1 MRHYRHSSGARFG
14 FGVGLAVFA
23 FTCASSLEAL
33 QSSAVGQTCG
43 QSTAGISAP
52 VASIAASATSASGA
66 DPVWWRLVE
75 AHIDGPIQA
84 GADSQPNS
92 DLHPVNLMIPAGW
105 KLKGRVDW
113 PLHKGA
119 PSLTFHVDSPDG
131 QIGLDYLPHESWNWS
146 EDAATRAKLQAI
158 GQTVQRL
165 PATRAG
171 DYLRTVLLPE
181 LRSGAQVIAI
191 EPLPTVTD
199 YLNQELSGTNM
210 GDKIGAEQTGTAV
223 PMSSGDAA
231 RARITYMRNG
241 APVEEWI
248 EIAVE
253 HLQRHA
259 DNTPPW
265 RPGETSRL
273 AVAHSGPLINTFK
286 IVECD
291 IMRAPQGTLER
302 NSRILRTILSHMIQN
317 GSWTTQVSYEY
328 WHGKFDDEII
338 YFRSSYF
345 GEDRFNFDDPSSRES
360 YSFAYDHAW
369 KNDSS
374 NEFIVTDSAAFD
386 PNGRTG
392 AQSWTRLRLHI
403 DQ

>member
-1 MRHYRHSSGARFG
+1 MRHCHHSSGARFG
-14 FGVGLAVFA
+14 FGVGLALFA
-23 FTCASSLEAL
+23 LTCASSLEAL
-33 QSSAVGQTCG
+33 QSSTVGQTSR
-43 QSTAGISAP
+43 QSTAGMSP
-52 VASIAASATSASGA
+52 VASIAALAASASGA

-84 GADSQPNS
+84 GADSQPYS
-92 DLHPVNLMIPAGW
+92 YLHPVNLMIPAGW
-105 KLKGRVDW
+105 KLEGRVDW

-119 PSLTFHVDSPDG
+119 PSLTFHVNSPDG

-158 GQTVQRL
+158 GQTVQHL

-181 LRSGAQVIAI
+181 LRPGAQVIAI
-191 EPLPTVTD
+191 EPLPIVTD
-199 YLNQELSGTNM
+199 YLNQELSRRNI
-210 GDKIGAEQTGTAV
+210 GDKIGAEQTGTVV

-241 APVEEWI
+241 TPVEEWI

-253 HLQRHA
+253 HLQRRA
-259 DNTPPW
+259 DNMSSW

-273 AVAHSGPLINTFK
+273 AVAPSGPLIDTFMV
-286 IVECD
+286 VECD
-291 IMRAPQGTLER
+291 ILRAPHGTLER

-317 GSWTTQVSYEY
+317 GNWTRQVSYEY
-328 WHGKFDDEII
+328 WRGKFDDEII

-345 GEDRFNFDDPSSRES
+345 GEDRFNFDDSSSSRES

-386 PNGRTG
+386 PNVRTS
-392 AQSWTRLRLHI
+392 AHSWTRLRLHI
-403 DQ
+403 DK